1 MRICLNFFTETLLA
15 SKTYLSLPFLC
26 GWHALILLSFLLF
39 RLAGWNNFFLAYS
52 LRLLDY
58 DVVLDVE
65 FIVHIND
72 IELDS
77 LAIHVFLRIS
87 VI

>member
-1 MRICLNFFTETLLA
+1 
-15 SKTYLSLPFLC
+15 LPFLC

-39 RLAGWNNFFLAYS
+39 RLAGWNNFFLAYY

-77 LAIHVFLRIS
+77 LSIHVFLRIS